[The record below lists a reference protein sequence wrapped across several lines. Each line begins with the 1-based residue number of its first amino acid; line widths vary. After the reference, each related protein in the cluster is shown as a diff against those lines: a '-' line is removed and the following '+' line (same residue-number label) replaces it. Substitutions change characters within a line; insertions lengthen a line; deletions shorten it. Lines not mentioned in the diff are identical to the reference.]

1 MGVAIAIPCS
11 PVCSFA
17 MRTCFAAALL
27 VASFLTASLVPTDAR
42 AQDYAIDQGSLILG
56 GGVAFSR
63 TARAIPFARERRT
76 GLSIHPQA
84 QYFVAP
90 NVAIGGTVVVGRSHT
105 GATGRN
111 RQGSVGVG
119 PALSYY
125 FGGAGSRVLPYLS
138 TSALVVSGDQQVYQ
152 GTTSVGLAVRV
163 DRHVALAGEW
173 FLAADLADT
182 RARVFGLQLGVRVF
196 LW

>member
-1 MGVAIAIPCS
+1 
-11 PVCSFA
+11 

-27 VASFLTASLVPTDAR
+27 VASFLTAFLVPTDAR
-42 AQDYAIDQGSLILG
+42 AQDYTIDQGSLILG

-63 TARAIPFARERRT
+63 TARATPFARERRT
-76 GLSIHPQA
+76 GLSIQPRA

-90 NVAIGGTVVVGRSHT
+90 NVAIGGAVLVGRSQV

-119 PALSYY
+119 PAFSYY
-125 FGGAGSRVLPYLS
+125 FGRAGSRVLPYLS
-138 TSALVVSGDQQVYQ
+138 TSALVVSGDSHVYQ
-152 GTTSVGLAVRV
+152 GTTSVGLTVLIA
-163 DRHVALAGEW
+163 RHVALAGEW
-173 FLAADLADT
+173 FLAADLANT
-182 RARVFGLQLGVRVF
+182 SAQVFGLQLGARVF